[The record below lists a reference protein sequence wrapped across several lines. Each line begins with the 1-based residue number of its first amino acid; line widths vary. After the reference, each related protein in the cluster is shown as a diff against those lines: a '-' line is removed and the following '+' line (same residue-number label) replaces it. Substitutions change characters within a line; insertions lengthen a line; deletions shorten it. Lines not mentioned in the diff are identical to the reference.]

1 MSPLARPYIV
11 TLESSSIVSVP
22 LPESVSSIP
31 PDISTMSFEDA
42 LGELEKIVR
51 QIEDGRGKL
60 DEAISAYERGVALK
74 RHCESKLKE
83 AQVKIEQITVG
94 ENTIGTTG
102 FGG

>member
-1 MSPLARPYIV
+1 MSMTEPTPHA
-11 TLESSSIVSVP
+11 
-22 LPESVSSIP
+22 
-31 PDISTMSFEDA
+31 DIAALSFEDA
-42 LGELEKIVR
+42 LNELEKIVR

-60 DEAISAYERGVALK
+60 DEAISAYERGGALK

>member
-1 MSPLARPYIV
+1 MSMTDSTA
-11 TLESSSIVSVP
+11 TAHA
-22 LPESVSSIP
+22 
-31 PDISTMSFEDA
+31 DIAALSFEDA
-42 LGELEKIVR
+42 LNELEKIVR

>member
-1 MSPLARPYIV
+1 MSMPEPTA
-11 TLESSSIVSVP
+11 
-22 LPESVSSIP
+22 LPHA
-31 PDISTMSFEDA
+31 DIATMSFEDA
-42 LGELEKIVR
+42 LSELEKIVR

-60 DEAISAYERGVALK
+60 DEAITAYERGVALK

>member
-1 MSPLARPYIV
+1 M
-11 TLESSSIVSVP
+11 
-22 LPESVSSIP
+22 PETNP
-31 PDISTMSFEDA
+31 PPTDIALLSFEDA
-42 LGELEKIVR
+42 LNELEKIVR

-83 AQVKIEQITVG
+83 AQAKIEQITVG
-94 ENTIGTTG
+94 ENGVSTSP

>member
-1 MSPLARPYIV
+1 MPDQTSDPATMIARM
-11 TLESSSIVSVP
+11 T
-22 LPESVSSIP
+22 
-31 PDISTMSFEDA
+31 FEDA

-74 RHCESKLKE
+74 RHCEGKLKE
-83 AQVKIEQITVG
+83 AQAKIELITVG
-94 ENTIGTTG
+94 EGAVTTTP

>member
-1 MSPLARPYIV
+1 MSMPEP
-11 TLESSSIVSVP
+11 TTSSCA
-22 LPESVSSIP
+22 
-31 PDISTMSFEDA
+31 DIAGLSFEDA
-42 LGELEKIVR
+42 LNELEKIVR

-94 ENTIGTTG
+94 ENSIGTTG